1 MDGGEYW
8 IPAFRG
14 YDALGLETK
23 PLSLDLPCLFR
34 QHDRDA
40 IADRIGELC
49 RARDQL
55 LPCCVK
61 LQRTLGQRA
70 DQDFQQ
76 FGIDGAFK
84 AFGRGGHGLVS
95 GFVSDGLAYSIQS
108 RCRTPY
114 RWAIRSSSSST
125 ACCFARGNG
134 FFPRAYPRTAQQST
148 CA

>member
-8 IPAFRG
+8 IPAFPG
-14 YDALGLETK
+14 GDDLGLETK
-23 PLSLDLPCLFR
+23 PLSVDFPCLFR
-34 QHDRDA
+34 QHDRDPV
-40 IADRIGELC
+40 ADRISEFCG
-49 RARDQL
+49 ARDQL

-61 LQRTLGQRA
+61 LQRTLGQGA

-76 FGIDGAFK
+76 FRINGAFK
-84 AFGRGGHGLVS
+84 AFGRGGHALVS

-134 FFPRAYPRTAQQST
+134 LSDRA
-148 CA
+148 

>member
-8 IPAFRG
+8 IPASRG
-14 YDALGLETK
+14 YDALGLKTK

-40 IADRIGELC
+40 IADRIGQFGGT
-49 RARDQL
+49 RNQF
-55 LPCCVK
+55 LPRCVE
-61 LQRTLGQRA
+61 LQRTLGQGA

-84 AFGRGGHGLVS
+84 AFGRGGHALVS

-134 FFPRAYPRTAQQST
+134 LSDRA
-148 CA
+148 